1 MLEETTSPC
10 QKKKKEK
17 GKTRSDL
24 SKESRVKMCARI
36 YARVCVSTCDKS
48 SSGLLLGFR
57 AIGFRP
63 KEIRISGKQE
73 RERERERETTLFEL
87 SSREISSRHFRSIG
101 RPFPSKME
109 RFRALAVRG
118 IRRDTTRYT
127 MDHEGETA

>member
-10 QKKKKEK
+10 QKKKKKRKDSIGSLE
-17 GKTRSDL
+17 RIAS
-24 SKESRVKMCARI
+24 ENVCACI
-36 YARVCVSTCDKS
+36 CVPTCDKS
-48 SSGLLLGFR
+48 SPGLLLGFR